1 MADSLFKLGLLSI
14 MCWMAASCESTFDGK
29 PEDPF
34 EKAAVVPGNAEVIE
48 KEAPDPLPTFQDPG
62 GDLGLRELSHMALGN
77 SPLFAEAEGNLRVA
91 KAKRK
96 IVGEWQDPQLRTGFD
111 WDDVRVQ
118 DNKVPGP
125 DDSVRRNEQFGAGV
139 RFYPPNPF
147 AIRAEMDKA
156 MAEISYAE
164 FYLKQVGREL
174 INETR
179 RLYQELQFLQENI
192 SQGKGLIR
200 LEKEEYQRLLE
211 DFKANPGD
219 RYRTSMD
226 KQRLS
231 AENKRGLTSSAEI
244 QFQKVRAQLASLVG
258 LGDARR
264 ISVSGVPNRPIVGFR
279 DDTVGALTEMAFINN
294 LKLGDLKRLEDLAR
308 GDLKEFKAQRIPWV
322 SFLEAGRDRTF
333 SDHLAI
339 NDTWSVRLAID
350 MPIFTLFSKEGE
362 IYQEQI
368 RSYQKQADRYR
379 KQIERRIESAVANI
393 RETREGLSRFDR
405 ETSEIISDLQK
416 IEAEFTAMPQMQAE
430 VLHQRRT
437 RGLGRSRD
445 RLKAEQSYHD
455 TLLDLEEI
463 IRDDIEAV
471 FREKGN

>member
-1 MADSLFKLGLLSI
+1 
-14 MCWMAASCESTFDGK
+14 
-29 PEDPF
+29 
-34 EKAAVVPGNAEVIE
+34 
-48 KEAPDPLPTFQDPG
+48 
-62 GDLGLRELSHMALGN
+62 
-77 SPLFAEAEGNLRVA
+77 
-91 KAKRK
+91 
-96 IVGEWQDPQLRTGFD
+96 
-111 WDDVRVQ
+111 
-118 DNKVPGP
+118 
-125 DDSVRRNEQFGAGV
+125 
-139 RFYPPNPF
+139 
-147 AIRAEMDKA
+147 
-156 MAEISYAE
+156 
-164 FYLKQVGREL
+164 
-174 INETR
+174 
-179 RLYQELQFLQENI
+179 
-192 SQGKGLIR
+192 
-200 LEKEEYQRLLE
+200 
-211 DFKANPGD
+211 
-219 RYRTSMD
+219 
-226 KQRLS
+226 
-231 AENKRGLTSSAEI
+231 
-244 QFQKVRAQLASLVG
+244 
-258 LGDARR
+258 
-264 ISVSGVPNRPIVGFR
+264 
-279 DDTVGALTEMAFINN
+279 MAFINN